1 MIEREA
7 CSKADLPNWVI
18 YLESVKVGSKATE
31 SPIDRRSINNPIRV
45 GGRKSS
51 ILVVFLF
58 CHLHQLPV
66 RAVHAEDGVGRIME
80 GGTLC
85 GGGGDFRFGS

>member
-1 MIEREA
+1 
-7 CSKADLPNWVI
+7 
-18 YLESVKVGSKATE
+18 VKVGSKATE

-58 CHLHQLPV
+58 CHLHQFLV

-80 GGTLC
+80 GVRSAEAVVTVDLEA
-85 GGGGDFRFGS
+85 RSSHES

>member
-1 MIEREA
+1 MKHELSVRVSGKRYVIEREA

-45 GGRKSS
+45 RP
-51 ILVVFLF
+51 
-58 CHLHQLPV
+58 C
-66 RAVHAEDGVGRIME
+66 
-80 GGTLC
+80 
-85 GGGGDFRFGS
+85 